1 MSAVH
6 SYLVSRYCLKCLE
19 CKLCQGEIPFW
30 FLAVFTIL
38 KNLFLLYLCQI
49 LTKLV
54 TYFSYV
60 ITGLFL
66 KFPLL
71 QNILFWWGIGLIL
84 LKDPFSTKTVKSV
97 FIGHFCTKLHNLF
110 FDGFKK
116 LILIFLLLQNSLFR
130 EGTALFP

>member
-38 KNLFLLYLCQI
+38 KHLFSLYLRHI

-54 TYFSYV
+54 KFFFYV
-60 ITGLFL
+60 ITNLYL
-66 KFPLL
+66 NFPLL
-71 QNILFWWGIGLIL
+71 QNILFRWGIGLIL
-84 LKDPFSTKTVKSV
+84 IKGP
-97 FIGHFCTKLHNLF
+97 I
-110 FDGFKK
+110 
-116 LILIFLLLQNSLFR
+116 
-130 EGTALFP
+130 